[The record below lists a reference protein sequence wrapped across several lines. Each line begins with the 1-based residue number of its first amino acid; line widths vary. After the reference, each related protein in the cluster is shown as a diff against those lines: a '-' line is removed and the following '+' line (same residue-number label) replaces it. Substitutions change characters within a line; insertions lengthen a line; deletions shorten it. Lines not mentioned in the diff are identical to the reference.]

1 MTTPAGTDSVLCPIL
16 VAPGEGTKQNAPG
29 GDLIVCKLC
38 SAESG
43 GTFQCIED
51 QIPPG
56 GGPPLHV
63 HDREDEFFYILEG
76 EVTFWL
82 CETGDCTGKS
92 GKPVIARKGTTIFGP
107 KGTAHSFK
115 NCSTS
120 PARMLVMINPG
131 ANFEA
136 FFGKVGAPD
145 AAGVL
150 PTPKELIERTI
161 KSAHEFGITILGP
174 NPL

>member
-1 MTTPAGTDSVLCPIL
+1 MTTLAGTNTVLCPIL
-16 VAPGEGTKQNAPG
+16 VPPGEGTKQNAPG
-29 GDLIVCKLC
+29 GDLIVCKVC

-51 QIPPG
+51 VVSPG

-82 CETGDCTGKS
+82 CETGDRTGKC
-92 GKPVIARKGTTIFGP
+92 GKPVIAPKGTTVFGP
-107 KGTAHSFK
+107 KGTAHCFK
-115 NCSTS
+115 NCSAS

-136 FFGKVGAPD
+136 FFGKIGAPD
-145 AAGVL
+145 EAGVL
-150 PTPKELIERTI
+150 PSPTELIERTI
-161 KSAHEFGITILGP
+161 RSAHEFGITILGP